1 MQVAHSWSVVLA
13 ILGCDENEDKGKEVE
28 KNPETNN
35 KVLEELPRDYLALE
49 AFSSFVASFL
59 FLRGYTLD
67 YDRTNRLAVFT
78 HYGSVPLGLIFLA
91 LSFFFFIAAYTG
103 RLYGIGKRARKFLLF
118 PSGIISL
125 TVIVQTWL
133 DGIKALMPGSIWFY
147 IFFFGGL
154 IFFLLFAFHL
164 LWSTAKYSEIYKPKP
179 KVADKN
185 KETNQT

>member
-1 MQVAHSWSVVLA
+1 LKQEAHSWSVVLA
-13 ILGCDENEDKGKEVE
+13 ILGCDENEKKGKEVE

-91 LSFFFFIAAYTG
+91 LSFFFFIATYTG
-103 RLYGIGKRARKFLLF
+103 RLYGIGKRARKFLPVRHNF
-118 PSGIISL
+118 IGGNSSNL
-125 TVIVQTWL
+125 TSRNKSTCAW
-133 DGIKALMPGSIWFY
+133 K
-147 IFFFGGL
+147 
-154 IFFLLFAFHL
+154 HL
-164 LWSTAKYSEIYKPKP
+164 
-179 KVADKN
+179 V
-185 KETNQT
+185 